1 MTRSR
6 LFLTAVLAL
15 AGLQSAPAAAQID
28 PGDFVLYQG
37 GREAGEVFVPAG
49 QDPAHYVEYWFLY
62 EGFAFV
68 DVRTDASFAL
78 RPAADAERDLDVW
91 MRAAWAAHPKGRL
104 MESWSTETREFDSRQ
119 TTR

>member
-6 LFLTAVLAL
+6 LFLTAVLAI
-15 AGLQSAPAAAQID
+15 AGLRSAPAAAQID

-49 QDPAHYVEYWFLY
+49 QDPAHYVEYWLLY

-78 RPAADAERDLDVW
+78 RPAADAERDLASW
-91 MRAAWAAHPKGRL
+91 MRSVWEAHPKGRL
-104 MESWSTETREFDSRQ
+104 MESWSTETREPEAREGG
-119 TTR
+119 R

>member
-6 LFLTAVLAL
+6 LFLTAVLVI
-15 AGLQSAPAAAQID
+15 AGLRSAPAFAQLD

-49 QDPAHYVEYWFLY
+49 QDPTHYVEYWFLY

-78 RPAADAERDLDVW
+78 RPAADAERDLASW
-91 MRAAWAAHPKGRL
+91 TRAVWAAHPKGRL
-104 MESWSTETREFDSRQ
+104 MQSWSTETREAESREAA
-119 TTR
+119 R